1 MAYTIS
7 DVQAAYAGSLRL
19 VAGEGGLARP
29 VREVGI
35 LDYELLP
42 DVKNRFQRVNFYEGQ
57 LVLSTFLYAK
67 DNPFLI
73 TEAIKYL
80 VSKGSSGLV
89 IKNVFHLQIPDGAI
103 RYANARNFP
112 LFLTTSDSFLFD
124 QVIVAVDRARQ
135 QTESMES
142 VQQEIDRLLQD
153 REDQALSVEHAR
165 NLNPSLKNEHR
176 ALYVLPGGGADEG
189 RLTAAHFEAYR
200 ARLAT
205 TELAAYTNLFAPYDD
220 GLLLVVSGERMVGDG
235 GAKAG
240 NAIAN
245 LLRAEVLDSEES
257 SAVGLSDAHF
267 DLHELPDALTEALC
281 AARFALH
288 QNGGLVRFDELG
300 MYRMILPLLETTPL
314 LSFAHAT
321 LEPVRVHDAE
331 TGSQLMDTLRAFC
344 DNGQNF
350 ARAAQAL
357 GQHENTVRRRLDR
370 IAVITGLSYHDADQM
385 EQLSL
390 ARKVELCRE
399 VMG

>member
-7 DVQAAYAGSLRL
+7 DVQSAYAGSLRL
-19 VAGEGGLARP
+19 LAGEGGLARP
-29 VREVGI
+29 VHEVGI

-42 DVKNRFQRVNFYEGQ
+42 DVKSRFQRVNFYEGQ

-73 TEAIKYL
+73 TEAVKYL

-112 LFLTTSDSFLFD
+112 LFVTVGDGFLFD
-124 QVIVAVDRARQ
+124 QVIVTVDHARKQ
-135 QTESMES
+135 AESMES
-142 VQQEIDRLLQD
+142 VQREIDRLLQD
-153 REDQALSVEHAR
+153 RDDRTLTIGHAR
-165 NLNPSLKNEHR
+165 TLNPSLKNEHR
-176 ALYVLPGGGADEG
+176 ALYVLPGTGSNAQPLSAE
-189 RLTAAHFEAYR
+189 RFETYR

-205 TELAAYTNLFAPYDD
+205 TELASYTNLFAPYDD

-240 NAIAN
+240 DAIAN
-245 LLRAEVLDSEES
+245 LLRAEVLDNEES
-257 SAVGLSDAHF
+257 SAVGLGDAHYE
-267 DLHELPDALTEALC
+267 LHELPDALTEALC

-288 QNGGLVRFDELG
+288 QGGGLVRFCDLG
-300 MYRMILPLLETTPL
+300 IYRMILPLLESAPL

-321 LEPVRVHDAE
+321 LEPIRVHDAE
-331 TGSQLMDTLRAFC
+331 TGSQLMGTLRAFC
-344 DNGQNF
+344 DNGQSF
-350 ARAAQAL
+350 ARTAEAM

-399 VMG
+399 IMG

>member
-7 DVQAAYAGSLRL
+7 DVQAAYAGSSRL
-19 VAGEGGLARP
+19 IAGESGLAHP
-29 VREVGI
+29 VHEVGI

-42 DVKNRFQRVNFYEGQ
+42 DVKSRFQRVNFYEGQ

-112 LFLTTSDSFLFD
+112 VFVTVGDSFMFD
-124 QVIVAVDRARQ
+124 QAIVAVDRARQ
-135 QTESMES
+135 QAESMEL

-153 REDQALSVEHAR
+153 RENQDLSLKHAR
-165 NLNPSLKNEHR
+165 MLNPSLKNEHR
-176 ALYVLPGGGADEG
+176 ALYVLPAKNAGEHPLSAE
-189 RLTAAHFEAYR
+189 RFEVYR
-200 ARLAT
+200 QRLAST
-205 TELAAYTNLFAPYDD
+205 KLAAYTNFFAPYDD
-220 GLLLVVSGERMVGDG
+220 GLLLVVSGEHMVGNGSAREGD
-235 GAKAG
+235 AL
-240 NAIAN
+240 AN
-245 LLRAEVLDSEES
+245 LLRAEVLDCEES
-257 SAVGLSDAHF
+257 SAVGLGDAHF
-267 DLHELPDALTEALC
+267 ELHELPDALTEAIC

-288 QNGGLVRFDELG
+288 QGGGLVRFGDLG
-300 MYRMILPLLETTPL
+300 VYRMILPLLESSSL

-321 LEPVRVHDAE
+321 MEPIRAYDAE
-331 TGSQLMDTLRAFC
+331 TGSQLMDTLRVYC
-344 DNGQNF
+344 DCGQNF
-350 ARAAQAL
+350 ARAAKAL
-357 GQHENTVRRRLDR
+357 GQHENTLRRRLDR
-370 IAVITGLSYHDADQM
+370 IAIITGLSYHDADQM

>member
-1 MAYTIS
+1 MAYTVS
-7 DVQAAYAGSLRL
+7 DVQSAYSGSLRL
-19 VAGEGGLARP
+19 VAGEGGLTHP
-29 VREVGI
+29 VHEVGI

-42 DVKNRFQRVNFYEGQ
+42 DVKSRFQRVNFYEGQ

-73 TEAIKYL
+73 TEAVKYL

-112 LFLTTSDSFLFD
+112 LFVTTGDDFLFD
-124 QVIVAVDRARQ
+124 QVIVAVDHARQ
-135 QTESMES
+135 LAESMES
-142 VQQEIDRLLQD
+142 VQREIDRLLQD
-153 REDQALSVEHAR
+153 RDDHALAIEHAR
-165 NLNPSLKNEHR
+165 VLNPSLKNEHR
-176 ALYVLPGGGADEG
+176 VLYVLPGRDAAEPQ
-189 RLTAAHFEAYR
+189 LTAERFETYR
-200 ARLAT
+200 SRLAM
-205 TELAAYTNLFAPYDD
+205 TELSAYTNLFAPYDG

-235 GAKAG
+235 GTRAG
-240 NAIAN
+240 DALAN
-245 LLRAEVLDSEES
+245 LLRAEVLSNEES
-257 SAVGLSDAHF
+257 SAVGLGDAHF
-267 DLHELPDALTEALC
+267 ELHELPDALTEAQC

-288 QNGGLVRFDELG
+288 QGGGLVRFCDLG
-300 MYRMILPLLETTPL
+300 VYRMILPLLESAPL

-331 TGSQLMDTLRAFC
+331 TGSHLMETLRAFC
-344 DNGQNF
+344 DNGQSF
-350 ARAAQAL
+350 ARAAQAI

-370 IAVITGLSYHDADQM
+370 IAVLTGLSCHDADQM